1 MTRYPSKTAAASL
14 HRLGVALALV
24 SMLAGVCVASQPQV
38 QLYRFTNAQGKL
50 EIAYVIPNDRVKFGY
65 DVLDDSGRLVRR
77 VAPELTAAELE
88 AKRKRDAALAEC
100 RATWQRVSTMY
111 QTEAD
116 IDRYE
121 AEEIESLETTVA
133 NDRAN
138 LLVLKGQHDDL
149 LAQAA
154 RTERSGGTLTGI
166 LIQNIERAANQVKLL
181 EQTIVN
187 REKERNKI
195 AGRFER
201 ERAAFRRGK
210 C

>member
-1 MTRYPSKTAAASL
+1 MTSAPRKTSTVPL
-14 HRLGVALALV
+14 HRRVAMLALV
-24 SMLAGVCVASQPQV
+24 SILAGAGVAASPQG

-50 EIAYVIPNDRVKFGY
+50 EIAHSIPNDRVKFGY
-65 DVLDDSGRLVRR
+65 DVLDNSGRVVRR
-77 VAPELTAAELE
+77 VAPELTGAELD
-88 AKRKRDAALAEC
+88 AKRKRDAELAEC

-116 IDRYE
+116 IDRFE
-121 AEEIESLETTVA
+121 AEEIEALETAVA

-138 LLVLKGQHDDL
+138 LLVLKGQHSDL

-154 RTERSGGTLTGI
+154 RTERSGGTLTD
-166 LIQNIERAANQVKLL
+166 LLVQNIERAANQVKLL
-181 EQTIVN
+181 EQAIAK
-187 REKERNKI
+187 REKERKKI